1 MKKSKKF
8 LIALSSS
15 LIISAATIPASIY
28 CIIKNKNSWIQKYN
42 NSRESAEKLINL
54 INKNEHYYYFAIQ
67 QKNDLQNFLI
77 KNNLTTKNSTK
88 QFMDSFYKINSMNSK
103 LNNDIYIKNIEFY
116 EYAEKICA
124 SVKQLKSLHSKLINI
139 KANNNIEQDLDSLIS
154 KCEISINKNK
164 NIDNSL
170 NLNDL
175 KERYSEISAA
185 IKNVSNSLGQYEN
198 TISKKITE
206 YKENISKIENIKN
219 SYFSHIDNG
228 EEYYKL
234 FKDEIES
241 FKKDFK
247 KIQSIKSYDEY
258 SKETDAKINYLK
270 QEIKEHAR
278 LSKEIKEN
286 GENKV
291 NKDSGEDTFLELR
304 NSKFKEP
311 KSFLLLWSAFSK
323 LYKMPKEKFINLKP
337 AQIKQFFKEYE
348 ERKEAFYRIN
358 EMALVL
364 ERTWQIYIHKVRILE
379 HFYFK
384 SPETNK
390 DYLFFEYNDETI
402 SKEFKDIETELL
414 SYQKQKQDK
423 LDKYLY
429 SFTINHDTENI
440 DEEKLMKSNDYYFN
454 PEEDMMY
461 LHYHFG
467 QLLDQKINSVFE
479 YYNKKAKA
487 LLQKI
492 QNNANYSKQ
501 KEKLQKL
508 LSKNISYRLILSGET
523 NRENIYYN
531 WQFYKVKKDNED
543 NIVPI
548 KKFPEFYEKE
558 IFTSQYIHEL
568 DDILSELKDVQ

>member
-1 MKKSKKF
+1 
-8 LIALSSS
+8 
-15 LIISAATIPASIY
+15 
-28 CIIKNKNSWIQKYN
+28 
-42 NSRESAEKLINL
+42 
-54 INKNEHYYYFAIQ
+54 
-67 QKNDLQNFLI
+67 
-77 KNNLTTKNSTK
+77 
-88 QFMDSFYKINSMNSK
+88 
-103 LNNDIYIKNIEFY
+103 
-116 EYAEKICA
+116 
-124 SVKQLKSLHSKLINI
+124 LHSKLINI

-311 KSFLLLWSAFSK
+311 KSFLLL
-323 LYKMPKEKFINLKP
+323 
-337 AQIKQFFKEYE
+337 
-348 ERKEAFYRIN
+348 
-358 EMALVL
+358 
-364 ERTWQIYIHKVRILE
+364 
-379 HFYFK
+379 
-384 SPETNK
+384 
-390 DYLFFEYNDETI
+390 
-402 SKEFKDIETELL
+402 
-414 SYQKQKQDK
+414 
-423 LDKYLY
+423 
-429 SFTINHDTENI
+429 
-440 DEEKLMKSNDYYFN
+440 
-454 PEEDMMY
+454 
-461 LHYHFG
+461 
-467 QLLDQKINSVFE
+467 
-479 YYNKKAKA
+479 
-487 LLQKI
+487 
-492 QNNANYSKQ
+492 
-501 KEKLQKL
+501 
-508 LSKNISYRLILSGET
+508 
-523 NRENIYYN
+523 
-531 WQFYKVKKDNED
+531 
-543 NIVPI
+543 
-548 KKFPEFYEKE
+548 
-558 IFTSQYIHEL
+558 
-568 DDILSELKDVQ
+568 